1 MRKLFPFSAL
11 VALIAFVSCS
21 NETFTTTNN
30 DVNISVYEQ
39 TFTVQGQPY
48 DLFKSQTKSFNT
60 LFRST
65 TSNSEAEGGDPNFSM
80 DSIRFWVGNG
90 TNKAAMVIEWHD
102 GKTPD
107 ALVWGYKW
115 NGTAYGFDMIREI
128 VKADP
133 RLIFLTHMT
142 GPMGYTIAGLGYN
155 INQTGAHYL
164 IYDGDQSNP
173 HYPTN
178 GIVTTNAYNYDNW
191 TYSDTADHWC
201 AGWYQ
206 GYWSYWVK
214 DSKEEVWQYSNW
226 GASSRELVNGS
237 WDGWSFLDDMTIWTG
252 RPLGNKFIPA
262 PSN

>member
-1 MRKLFPFSAL
+1 MKKLFPFLAL
-11 VALIAFVSCS
+11 IALIAFASCS
-21 NETFTTTNN
+21 KENIVTPDN
-30 DVNISVYEQ
+30 DVTVSASEQ
-39 TFTVQGQPY
+39 TFTVQGHPY
-48 DLFKSQTKSFNT
+48 DVSKSQAKNFNA

-65 TSNSEAEGGDPNFSM
+65 TSDSQGGDPNFSM
-80 DSIRFWVGNG
+80 DSIRLWVGNG

-142 GPMGYTIAGLGYN
+142 GPMGNTIAGLGYN

-164 IYDGDQSNP
+164 IYNGDLANP

-191 TYSDTADHWC
+191 TYSDPADHWR

-214 DSKEEVWQYSNW
+214 DSNEEDWTYSNW
-226 GASSRELVNGS
+226 GASSRQLVNGS
-237 WDGWSFLDDMTIWTG
+237 WDGWSFLDDMSIWTG
-252 RPLGNKFIPA
+252 RPLGNKFTAALP
-262 PSN
+262 N